1 MDCTALRVA
10 KSWTRLSDFHSHIKQ
25 DLGRCSFLHNL
36 FRDAF
41 YTSME
46 ILVFFSV

>member
-1 MDCTALRVA
+1 MT
-10 KSWTRLSDFHSHIKQ
+10 HSHIKQ
-25 DLGRCSFLHNL
+25 DLGKCMFLHNL

-46 ILVFFSV
+46 IVIFFLFELVTY